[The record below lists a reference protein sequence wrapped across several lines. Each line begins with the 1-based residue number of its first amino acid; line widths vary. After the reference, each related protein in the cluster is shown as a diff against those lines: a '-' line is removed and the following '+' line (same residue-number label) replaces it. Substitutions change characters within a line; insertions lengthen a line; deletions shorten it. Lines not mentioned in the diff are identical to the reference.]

1 MSETKNGITPRW
13 FATVIG
19 LTIWPYFQYA
29 RLKQGH
35 QMMIDIHLLQVLCG
49 TVGII
54 LVGEIVMRL
63 NEKQDANQRK

>member
-1 MSETKNGITPRW
+1 
-13 FATVIG
+13 
-19 LTIWPYFQYA
+19 
-29 RLKQGH
+29 
-35 QMMIDIHLLQVLCG
+35 MIDIHLLQVLCG